1 MNILFLRRLCLAL
14 GVNTPLPKPVKAVSQ
29 PRNAK
34 AVQPEPS
41 VAPLSAPARQKSRK
55 SAKKDAADV

>member
-34 AVQPEPS
+34 APQPEQS
-41 VAPLSAPARQKSRK
+41 VDPLSAPARQKPRK
-55 SAKKDAADV
+55 SAKKAAADV